1 MENPKIRFKKE
12 DGTEYPD
19 WEKRLFCDAFSCL
32 RNNTLS
38 RAELNYK
45 EGNIFNI
52 HYGDV
57 LVKFRNVL
65 DVQNEEIP
73 YVTNADIL
81 RNVENAF
88 LQNGDIIIAD
98 TAEDDTVGKVIEISN
113 IGDNIVVSGLHTIPC
128 RPIKVFYCGYL
139 GQYMNSEAYHNQ
151 LRPLMQGIK
160 VTSVSKSAIQT
171 TCVSIPCLEEQKKI
185 ADFLSAVDEVIMQSE
200 AELKNLEVQKKGVIQ
215 KIFSQEVRFKR
226 EDGSDYPDWK
236 KDKLENMV
244 VFLDEKRKPIE
255 SKLRKKGC
263 YPYYGASGIIDYVDD
278 YIFDEELI
286 LLSEDGANIIDRN
299 YRVCFLA
306 SGKYW
311 VNNHAHC
318 LRPKENFSS
327 KFICEALERLNYE
340 KYNTG
345 SAQPKLNQ
353 EVCRKLI
360 LSYPCFEEQQKIADF
375 FLVFD
380 EAISSVEQE
389 LEKWKELKKG
399 LLQQMFV

>member
-1 MENPKIRFKKE
+1 MANPKIRFKKE

-19 WEKRLFCDAFSCL
+19 WQARVIGEFANCFAGATPGTAVKEYWTDGIIPWMSSGEVNKKQIYFTDKKISKLGYDKCSTKMVKPNTVVMALAGQGKTRGTVAITRISLCTNQSLCAIETDETVFDDFLFYYLETQYDKLRLISSGDGT
-32 RNNTLS
+32 RGG
-38 RAELNYK
+38 LNLK
-45 EGNIFNI
+45 LI
-52 HYGDV
+52 
-57 LVKFRNVL
+57 
-65 DVQNEEIP
+65 
-73 YVTNADIL
+73 NAYSI
-81 RNVENAF
+81 
-88 LQNGDIIIAD
+88 
-98 TAEDDTVGKVIEISN
+98 
-113 IGDNIVVSGLHTIPC
+113 
-128 RPIKVFYCGYL
+128 
-139 GQYMNSEAYHNQ
+139 
-151 LRPLMQGIK
+151 
-160 VTSVSKSAIQT
+160 
-171 TCVSIPCLEEQKKI
+171 SIPCIEEQKKI
-185 ADFLSAVDEVIMQSE
+185 ADFLSNIDEIIKQSE
-200 AELKNLEVQKKGVIQ
+200 AELKNLEEQKKGAMQ

-286 LLSEDGANIIDRN
+286 LLSEDGANIVDRN

-306 SGKYW
+306 NGKYW

-375 FLVFD
+375 FLSFD
-380 EAISSVEQE
+380 ESISSVEQE